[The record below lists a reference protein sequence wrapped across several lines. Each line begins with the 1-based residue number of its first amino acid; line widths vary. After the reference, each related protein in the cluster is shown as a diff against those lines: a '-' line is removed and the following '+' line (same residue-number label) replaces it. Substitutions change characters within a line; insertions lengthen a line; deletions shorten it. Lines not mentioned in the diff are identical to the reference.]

1 MKRIV
6 NFLFEANILKAVQ
19 RTGFQFLGA
28 GKESVAEHSFM
39 IAIIALTMS
48 KLDASID
55 PLKIITM
62 ALVHDLPEAR
72 MGDLNY
78 VHQRYATAHE
88 NRALKDLAS
97 ELPFGHNIVAL
108 VEEFNQCETP
118 ESQLARDADQISLM
132 LELKALKDQG
142 KRGPEKW
149 LTAAQQRLKTDLGKK
164 LAETIMTTEWD
175 EWWFQKLPELKK

>member
-6 NFLFEANILKAVQ
+6 QFLFEANILKSVQ
-19 RTGFQFLGA
+19 RTGFQFLGT

-39 IAIIALTMS
+39 IAMIAYAMS
-48 KLDASID
+48 QLDSTVD

-62 ALVHDLPEAR
+62 CLVHDLPEAR

-88 NRALKDLAS
+88 NRALEDLAKN
-97 ELPFGHNIVAL
+97 LPFGVDIVQL
-108 VEEFNQCETP
+108 VDEFNQCKTIEAR
-118 ESQLARDADQISLM
+118 LARDADQISLM
-132 LELKALKDQG
+132 LELKALQDQG

-149 LTAAQQRLKTDLGKK
+149 LIAAQKRLKTEMGKK

-175 EWWFQKLPELKK
+175 DWWFQSLPE

>member
-6 NFLFEANILKAVQ
+6 QFLFEANILKSVQ
-19 RTGFQFLGA
+19 RTGFQFLGS
-28 GKESVAEHSFM
+28 GRESVAEHSFM
-39 IAIIALTMS
+39 ISIIAYTMS
-48 KLDASID
+48 KLNPEVD

-62 ALVHDLPEAR
+62 CLMHDMPEAR

-88 NRALKDLAS
+88 NKALKDLAKDLS
-97 ELPFGHNIVAL
+97 FGEELIQL
-108 VEEFNQCETP
+108 VDEFNQCKTP
-118 ESQLARDADQISLM
+118 EALLARDADQISLI

-149 LTAAQQRLKTDLGKK
+149 IIAVKERLKTDTGKK
-164 LAETIMTTEWD
+164 MAETIMNTEWD
-175 EWWFQKLPELKK
+175 DWWFQALPELKK

>member
-6 NFLFEANILKAVQ
+6 QFLFEANILKAVK

-28 GKESVAEHSFM
+28 GDESVAEHSFM
-39 IAIIALTMS
+39 IAIIAFTMS
-48 KLDASID
+48 RLDPTID
-55 PLKIITM
+55 PLKIMSM

-88 NRALKDLAS
+88 NKALEDLAK
-97 ELPFGHNIVAL
+97 ELPFGQDIIDWVD
-108 VEEFNQCETP
+108 EFNQCVTP
-118 ESQLARDADQISLM
+118 EARLARDADQISLM

-149 LTAAQQRLKTDLGKK
+149 LIAAQKRLKTDIGKK

-175 EWWFQKLPELKK
+175 DWWFQTLPELKK

>member
-6 NFLFEANILKAVQ
+6 QFLFEANILKAVQ

-28 GKESVAEHSFM
+28 GKESVAEHSFI
-39 IAIIALTMS
+39 IAIIAYTMS
-48 KLDASID
+48 KLNPDID

-62 ALVHDLPEAR
+62 CLVHDIPEAR

-88 NRALKDLAS
+88 NRALEDLAKN
-97 ELPFGHNIVAL
+97 LPFGEDLIQL
-108 VEEFNQCETP
+108 VDEFNQCETP
-118 ESQLARDADQISLM
+118 ESRLARDADQISLM

-149 LTAAQQRLKTDLGKK
+149 LIAAQKRLKTEIGKK

-175 EWWFQKLPELKK
+175 DWWFQTLPELKK